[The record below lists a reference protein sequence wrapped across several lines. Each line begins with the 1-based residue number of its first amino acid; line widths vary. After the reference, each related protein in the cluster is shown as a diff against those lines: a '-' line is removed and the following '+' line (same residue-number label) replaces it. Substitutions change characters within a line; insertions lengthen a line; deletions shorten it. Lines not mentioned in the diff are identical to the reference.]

1 MQIKNN
7 IHNTKEINDKN
18 KTEQSKN
25 IPSSDEFQKEIDKKI
40 NKENKQKDNNE
51 IKDEKNKI
59 NPEEKTKIDTKDLTT
74 LKLFVLPYINKDLLS
89 ISLKDLA
96 DKDLNHKNNINQNKL
111 ETNQKLIES
120 IQQENI
126 LTNKEDKKKKNYSN
140 TVDFNPFSSFEKLN
154 NSLKEISKEEKVKES
169 KIVKELIEKL
179 DVQKL
184 QDSRLVEIKFSK
196 ENIGN
201 LSVQI
206 INQDNKVSVVFKTDS
221 KFLYDELKN
230 NKDLLKQMLNSR
242 NLKAEKIIIDYEEV
256 K

>member
-1 MQIKNN
+1 M
-7 IHNTKEINDKN
+7 
-18 KTEQSKN
+18 
-25 IPSSDEFQKEIDKKI
+25 
-40 NKENKQKDNNE
+40 
-51 IKDEKNKI
+51 
-59 NPEEKTKIDTKDLTT
+59 
-74 LKLFVLPYINKDLLS
+74 
-89 ISLKDLA
+89 
-96 DKDLNHKNNINQNKL
+96 

>member
-7 IHNTKEINDKN
+7 IHNPKEINDKN
-18 KTEQSKN
+18 KTEQAKN